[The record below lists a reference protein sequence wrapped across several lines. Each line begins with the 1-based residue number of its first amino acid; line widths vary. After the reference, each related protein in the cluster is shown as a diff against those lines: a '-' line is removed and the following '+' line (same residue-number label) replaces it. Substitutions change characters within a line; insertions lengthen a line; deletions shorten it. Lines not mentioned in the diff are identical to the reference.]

1 MDNFRDILG
10 GDCFKLKN
18 YTLNG
23 IDKFGDMLHFQIRRK
38 NMYTTKVG
46 GCVTLTFL
54 LIVCLTFAFYL
65 SKFLDKSK
73 PQTATD
79 IYLDPTFL
87 SIDLYQE
94 KMKFYFIP
102 VNMKESRQMGFEEFW
117 ENFSFYAT

>member
-1 MDNFRDILG
+1 MDNFRDILS

-38 NMYTTKVG
+38 DMYTTKVG

-54 LIVCLTFAFYL
+54 LIVFTTFAYYL

-73 PQTATD
+73 PQTASD
-79 IYLDPTFL
+79 LYLDEKFL
-87 SIDLYQE
+87 DIDLGKE

-102 VNMKESRQMGFEEFW
+102 
-117 ENFSFYAT
+117 